1 MELQKVEP
9 MQPVHV
15 EIEYPVDLKEY
26 VVFHHNDMC
35 NVEQIE
41 NTSTESVKEDGGAT
55 ITFESNRFSVF
66 TVATISQFDNYIPIS
81 NNQEG
86 YDALVHYANGTKK
99 LENNQCLR
107 LEENVWVPNNWE
119 TGTITV
125 NQDYRLDLNG
135 FVLTNNK
142 TSTLFNI
149 TEGNVEIISS
159 KKPSESSFNG
169 STVNNGVNTTNKTI
183 SFNIAS
189 NKGVTVSNVGILVA
203 NAGGDVV
210 KVTGG
215 SLTME
220 NIAVTGVNN
229 ASAVYEQSRT
239 VTLNNCYLVNG
250 KRGLYADGGSVT
262 IKDGYIANNSTSG
275 GFGQAGAAI
284 QAINHA
290 NICLGNDV
298 VENNTSTCT
307 NVQYNRFTN
316 AESRSY
322 GGAIHLRGSELTI
335 KNALIQNNEINGT
348 DWVCGGAIAA
358 LCNDRNNQ
366 SGDGNEWT
374 WGTPSKITMYE
385 PAKVDSN
392 SAQAGGGG
400 IFLQGPRIGGSAA
413 TDFNAASKLF
423 MYGGTI
429 SNNTAKNN
437 EGGGIH
443 QAATYSS
450 YAYLLAGT
458 IANNRTNTTV
468 HWGGGGAFVG
478 ESSYMMLPNGASVYS
493 NDASGLGGGIAACST
508 GNIIFD
514 EKVVIAQNT
523 SSAANW
529 TGDGTS
535 KPYDRDYARYKE
547 GFKNPGDARDFFSC
561 LYASVS
567 AQLPGDLGGANWSGS
582 VDYNLVSNIN
592 NGTLTAN
599 QLMGLINNAASDKQ
613 DAALGISPLK
623 IYDNYSNIHGGGILV
638 NGYLVGGEVEF
649 LPSGPTISFQANKQL
664 QNKDGKPI
672 SLGTNRFEF
681 DLLENDRV
689 IATGTNDADGL
700 VKFAPPVVYMPV
712 IDPNTAS
719 NGKVI
724 ETTATYILKERPN
737 SGSSYQ
743 MSTEEYQISI
753 RFKTTLQY
761 VLTYPVFNEN
771 GTKIKDV
778 SVFRADTAVMQ
789 DSLTV
794 TRKSDGA
801 ILTDSSFTQVEGVG
815 SMNNWSLA
823 LSPGNDPDFINKEL
837 PKKTIT
843 VKKLWQDS
851 SGNTSVAPENT
862 SVLFKLLR
870 RETGSEGEYE
880 VTDQTVTLPHDDKWE
895 YTFENLD
902 AKYDYKIQE
911 VFDNPLYEST
921 SAVTIGTSSRNVW
934 VKAKSISDGQSYLI
948 GSKDSNGKIV
958 LLKGTA
964 SAQKGRV
971 NASDKVTLDQTG
983 ETVQIGDD
991 VFAES
996 FEYTPEEDLLFTADT
1011 SFPFNQGSVT
1021 VLCSSNRT
1029 YTRAEEWGGGNMSG
1043 LMLSDSNGMKQEGG
1057 HLQID
1062 SNGQISQ
1069 KRRNTDTEFKKYL
1082 YDTGN
1087 NWFSSETQTNISSGN
1102 SVYLYEQK
1110 SITREDPTHSI
1121 WTFTNKRKSSYQI
1134 KLLKIDGETKAP
1146 LNGVEFELYE
1156 DSGCTSKLKFRYD
1169 NGIYQVSPEGQI
1181 TILRTDKDGNIALS
1195 GFAAGTY
1202 YLKETS
1208 TLEGYTPI
1216 EVKPIVVSEESDGF
1230 DGTHDMVV
1238 NATVENFIAYEL
1250 PETGSAGTKIYTA
1263 AGTILLLTG
1272 TSLYRY
1278 KRRRNRKGGETH

>member
-1 MELQKVEP
+1 
-9 MQPVHV
+9 
-15 EIEYPVDLKEY
+15 
-26 VVFHHNDMC
+26 
-35 NVEQIE
+35 
-41 NTSTESVKEDGGAT
+41 
-55 ITFESNRFSVF
+55 
-66 TVATISQFDNYIPIS
+66 
-81 NNQEG
+81 
-86 YDALVHYANGTKK
+86 
-99 LENNQCLR
+99 
-107 LEENVWVPNNWE
+107 
-119 TGTITV
+119 
-125 NQDYRLDLNG
+125 
-135 FVLTNNK
+135 
-142 TSTLFNI
+142 
-149 TEGNVEIISS
+149 
-159 KKPSESSFNG
+159 
-169 STVNNGVNTTNKTI
+169 
-183 SFNIAS
+183 
-189 NKGVTVSNVGILVA
+189 
-203 NAGGDVV
+203 
-210 KVTGG
+210 
-215 SLTME
+215 
-220 NIAVTGVNN
+220 
-229 ASAVYEQSRT
+229 
-239 VTLNNCYLVNG
+239 
-250 KRGLYADGGSVT
+250 
-262 IKDGYIANNSTSG
+262 
-275 GFGQAGAAI
+275 
-284 QAINHA
+284 
-290 NICLGNDV
+290 
-298 VENNTSTCT
+298 
-307 NVQYNRFTN
+307 
-316 AESRSY
+316 
-322 GGAIHLRGSELTI
+322 
-335 KNALIQNNEINGT
+335 
-348 DWVCGGAIAA
+348 
-358 LCNDRNNQ
+358 
-366 SGDGNEWT
+366 
-374 WGTPSKITMYE
+374 
-385 PAKVDSN
+385 
-392 SAQAGGGG
+392 
-400 IFLQGPRIGGSAA
+400 
-413 TDFNAASKLF
+413 

-514 EKVVIAQNT
+514 EKVVIAKNT

-902 AKYDYKIQE
+902 VVAKELCLAFVSHFSLIQ
-911 VFDNPLYEST
+911 VLFS
-921 SAVTIGTSSRNVW
+921 G
-934 VKAKSISDGQSYLI
+934 KGHSYL
-948 GSKDSNGKIV
+948 
-958 LLKGTA
+958 A
-964 SAQKGRV
+964 
-971 NASDKVTLDQTG
+971 DKL
-983 ETVQIGDD
+983 ETEIKKT
-991 VFAES
+991 VFEK
-996 FEYTPEEDLLFTADT
+996 FPEYKEDEKK
-1011 SFPFNQGSVT
+1011 NI
-1021 VLCSSNRT
+1021 
-1029 YTRAEEWGGGNMSG
+1029 
-1043 LMLSDSNGMKQEGG
+1043 MLSFCIQGAYYAYWHNQEIGIETLAQEIE
-1057 HLQID
+1057 HMVKVV
-1062 SNGQISQ
+1062 Q
-1069 KRRNTDTEFKKYL
+1069 KRL
-1082 YDTGN
+1082 
-1087 NWFSSETQTNISSGN
+1087 
-1102 SVYLYEQK
+1102 
-1110 SITREDPTHSI
+1110 
-1121 WTFTNKRKSSYQI
+1121 
-1134 KLLKIDGETKAP
+1134 
-1146 LNGVEFELYE
+1146 
-1156 DSGCTSKLKFRYD
+1156 
-1169 NGIYQVSPEGQI
+1169 
-1181 TILRTDKDGNIALS
+1181 
-1195 GFAAGTY
+1195 
-1202 YLKETS
+1202 
-1208 TLEGYTPI
+1208 
-1216 EVKPIVVSEESDGF
+1216 
-1230 DGTHDMVV
+1230 
-1238 NATVENFIAYEL
+1238 
-1250 PETGSAGTKIYTA
+1250 
-1263 AGTILLLTG
+1263 
-1272 TSLYRY
+1272 
-1278 KRRRNRKGGETH
+1278 